1 MAILIYLLLERE
13 PWLCD
18 YYSIPEAKLY
28 LLLFNFLLASIMTCS
43 TQVGEDA
50 AIEGSITR
58 IGGWV
63 AVESSA
69 APPGR
74 FDTDAAV
81 AQSTCK

>member
-1 MAILIYLLLERE
+1 
-13 PWLCD
+13 
-18 YYSIPEAKLY
+18 
-28 LLLFNFLLASIMTCS
+28 MTCS

-63 AVESSA
+63 AEESSA

-81 AQSTCK
+81 AQSTCKHKGRGESDADEKGSKVSCAKLPS